1 MKDMVVANAV
11 EQRSH
16 DDGKLLEIFDV
27 VIWRSRGCNEVLRT
41 EGRGY
46 LNYKVDL
53 LHSSH
58 KMTEKML

>member
-1 MKDMVVANAV
+1 MVVANAV

-16 DDGKLLEIFDV
+16 DDGKLLGIFDV

-41 EGRGY
+41 EGRVS
-46 LNYKVDL
+46 YKVDL